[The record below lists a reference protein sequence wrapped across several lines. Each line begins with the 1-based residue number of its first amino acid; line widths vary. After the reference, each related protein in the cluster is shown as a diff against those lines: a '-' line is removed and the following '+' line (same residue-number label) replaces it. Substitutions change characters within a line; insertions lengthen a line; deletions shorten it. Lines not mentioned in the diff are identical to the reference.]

1 MPRKKS
7 KQSQK
12 EYKSV
17 RDVRDRD
24 RYVDNLFD
32 GRAINDIEDGRKMS
46 RQVVINGDGIGEGTK
61 ER

>member
-1 MPRKKS
+1 M
-7 KQSQK
+7 
-12 EYKSV
+12 

-32 GRAINDIEDGRKMS
+32 GRARNDIEDGRKMR
-46 RQVVINGDGIGEGTK
+46 RQGVINGDGIGEGTK

>member
-1 MPRKKS
+1 MPKKKS

-24 RYVDNLFD
+24 RYVGNLFD
-32 GRAINDIEDGRKMS
+32 GRARNDIEDGRKMR
-46 RQVVINGDGIGEGTK
+46 RQGVINGDGIVEGTK